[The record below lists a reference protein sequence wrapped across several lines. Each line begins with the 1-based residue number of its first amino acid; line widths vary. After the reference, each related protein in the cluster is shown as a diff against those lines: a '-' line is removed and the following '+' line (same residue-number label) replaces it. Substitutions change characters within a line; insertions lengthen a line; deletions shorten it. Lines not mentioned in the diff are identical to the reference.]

1 MAYSYNSK
9 IVNEQGGSKLTVRS
23 GGSFG
28 IDVGGAGSISGTVT
42 VYNGASV
49 IFKDGASL
57 NFAGTPAIT
66 FGNTTLLF
74 GTDIPTAITASP
86 GAVYFRS
93 DGSISNIYV
102 NTSSGTSGSVWKGAS
117 IFN

>member
-42 VYNGASV
+42 VYNGAS
-49 IFKDGASL
+49 ITIKDGASL
-57 NFAGTPAIT
+57 NFSGTPAIA
-66 FGNTTLLF
+66 FGNTTILF
-74 GTDIPTAITASP
+74 GTDIPTATASP
-86 GAVYFRS
+86 GAIYFRS
-93 DGSISNIYV
+93 DGSVSNIYV